1 MSGVGWSLAPVSHL
15 AFPAVHGPFPGLY
28 RSGNPLPEPLPRRVA
43 DARRPATFLAPM
55 EPEQDPVREIGAGY
69 SYVALGCTFAAG
81 IVVFMAGGLLLDR
94 WLHLTPLFTIV
105 GTVVGAVLS
114 FLSVYWKLQAETEAR
129 RSHKAGSGR
138 SS

>member
-1 MSGVGWSLAPVSHL
+1 
-15 AFPAVHGPFPGLY
+15 
-28 RSGNPLPEPLPRRVA
+28 
-43 DARRPATFLAPM
+43 M

-81 IVVFMAGGLLLDR
+81 VVVFMAGGLLLDR
-94 WLHLTPLFTIV
+94 WLHLTPLLTIA

-114 FLSVYWKLQAETEAR
+114 FLSVYWKLQADMEAH
-129 RSHKAGSGR
+129 RSHKAGRDR